1 LRGKILDEGEFIYYS
16 GVKKFNNMQI
26 DNYANNFCV
35 EIMQTTALYEI
46 KTDFKRRRP
55 NDF

>member
-1 LRGKILDEGEFIYYS
+1 MRGKILDEGEFIYYS